1 MTSRSPLGQPVS
13 RVDGRLKVTGAATYA
28 AEFDPGPDLAH
39 AVIVS
44 SIIARGRIVALDT
57 GSAEKSA
64 GVLAVLTHLNAP
76 RLA

>member
-39 AVIVS
+39 AVVVS
-44 SIIARGRIVALDT
+44 STAR
-57 GSAEKSA
+57 
-64 GVLAVLTHLNAP
+64 P
-76 RLA
+76 RRPRACSRS